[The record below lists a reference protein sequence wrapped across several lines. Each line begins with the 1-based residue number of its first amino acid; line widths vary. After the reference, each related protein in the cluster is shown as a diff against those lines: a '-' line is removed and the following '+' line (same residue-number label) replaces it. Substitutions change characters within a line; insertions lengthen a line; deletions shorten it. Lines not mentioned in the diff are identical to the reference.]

1 MPYSAG
7 VHPIAIGKSV
17 QKTGLPYNNSL
28 YPNCP
33 QNVSDMGLY
42 QCVEGGRGDAWVV
55 SSNHHPEALFLASAV
70 ARDTFLKL
78 IRERLCGGED
88 VDSWYGFQ
96 RNISNDHS

>member
-1 MPYSAG
+1 MATATNFDAWLDDVDGDYEEVMALYD
-7 VHPIAIGKSV
+7 SV
-17 QKTGLPYNNSL
+17 
-28 YPNCP
+28 

-78 IRERLCGGED
+78 IREGANKSPNIKMRLCK
-88 VDSWYGFQ
+88 YL
-96 RNISNDHS
+96 NLIN

>member
-1 MPYSAG
+1 MATATNFDAWLDDVDGDYEEVMALYD
-7 VHPIAIGKSV
+7 SV
-17 QKTGLPYNNSL
+17 
-28 YPNCP
+28 

-55 SSNHHPEALFLASAV
+55 SS
-70 ARDTFLKL
+70 TFLKL

>member
-1 MPYSAG
+1 MLQ
-7 VHPIAIGKSV
+7 V
-17 QKTGLPYNNSL
+17 SL
-28 YPNCP
+28 FKKQAYRTIILYIQTDP
-33 QNVSDMGLY
+33 Y

>member
-1 MPYSAG
+1 MATITDFDAWLDDVDGDHEEVMALYD
-7 VHPIAIGKSV
+7 SV
-17 QKTGLPYNNSL
+17 
-28 YPNCP
+28 

-42 QCVEGGRGDAWVV
+42 KCVEGNRVDTWVV

-96 RNISNDHS
+96 RNMSNDRA